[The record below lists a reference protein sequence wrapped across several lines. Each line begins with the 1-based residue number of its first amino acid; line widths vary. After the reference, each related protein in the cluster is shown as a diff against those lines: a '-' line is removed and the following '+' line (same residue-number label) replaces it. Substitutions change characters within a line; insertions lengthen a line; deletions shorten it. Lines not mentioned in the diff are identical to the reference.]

1 MHSLSQAFSPA
12 GLRKSLDAYSRFAGT
27 SEWSIGHKLDL
38 YAAGRRAFDGGERA
52 AFEQVY
58 ESLRKYWQVFRP
70 HRPEVCWERERI
82 YDTLLAALG
91 AYKWTGS
98 MDLVS
103 FAGSGKRHD
112 LALSLQAFSDLKP
125 NENYPDMAVSK
136 FCHFYNPALFPI
148 YDTAVV
154 YDIAWPVFGI
164 DFVAHC
170 EDNNFDPQALGAGFL
185 ANYVSW
191 ASSLISPDA
200 TRIMESVVA
209 WLADELPPKAFRS
222 LDERALGRLYATAFE
237 FVLIGAAVSK

>member
-1 MHSLSQAFSPA
+1 
-12 GLRKSLDAYSRFAGT
+12 LRRSLDAYSRFAGT

-38 YAAGRRAFDGGERA
+38 YAAGRRAFAGGERA

-58 ESLRKYWQVFRP
+58 GSLRKYWQVFRP
-70 HRPEVCWERERI
+70 DRPEVCWGWERV
-82 YDTLLAALG
+82 YDTLVAELG
-91 AYKWTGS
+91 AYKWAGG

-125 NENYPDMAVSK
+125 NEDYPDMAVSK

-148 YDTAVV
+148 YDTTVV
-154 YDIAWPVFGI
+154 YEKAWPVFGK

-170 EDNNFDPQALGAGFL
+170 GANNLDPQAPGAGFL

-200 TRIMESVVA
+200 SRVMDSVVA
-209 WLADELPPKAFRS
+209 WLADELPPKVFRT
-222 LDERALGRLYATAFE
+222 LDDKDLRRLYATAFE